1 MGAAEQALK
10 EALRDRSRVT
20 PDGEITPETRVRA
33 VAELWW
39 QDFVSRG
46 TAAGTLRLHRGR
58 LDLHVLPARGNLR
71 IQELTVGRIHRH
83 LSVLAQNH
91 GAGAARTTR
100 AVLSGICG
108 FAAQRDA
115 LERNPVRGAGLTK
128 STCAG

>member
-1 MGAAEQALK
+1 M
-10 EALRDRSRVT
+10 
-20 PDGEITPETRVRA
+20 
-33 VAELWW
+33 
-39 QDFVSRG
+39 SRG
-46 TAAGTLRLHRGR
+46 TAAGTLRLYRGR
-58 LDLHVLPARGNLR
+58 LDPHVLPTLGNLR

-91 GAGAARTTR
+91 GAGTARITR

-115 LERNPVRGAGLTK
+115 VERNPVRDAGPTK